1 MPRCAASVINILPR
15 HISCPSKRQTSEEDS
30 MNKPAKILVAEDE
43 PITRGLFKIVLENAG
58 YEVILVEDG
67 AAAVEKAASEHP
79 DLVITDGLLPKLH
92 GFLVCQAI
100 KALDPAPKVIIS
112 TAIYTKMTYKWEV
125 KNKYQ
130 ADDLLIKPVSPADLL
145 QCVEKHLGA
154 AATPTAFQQERDGI
168 DAKEVDDLSRTHPA
182 A

>member
-1 MPRCAASVINILPR
+1 
-15 HISCPSKRQTSEEDS
+15 
-30 MNKPAKILVAEDE
+30 MNTPAKILVAEDE
-43 PITRGLFKIVLENAG
+43 PITRGLFKAILENAG

-67 AAAVEKAASEHP
+67 VAAVEKAASEHP

-92 GFLVCQAI
+92 GFLVCQEI

-130 ADDLLIKPVSPADLL
+130 SDDLLIKPVSPADLL

-154 AATPTAFQQERDGI
+154 PATPTGMASKSINQKDTPKSKEECEGRVLDGAELRDG
-168 DAKEVDDLSRTHPA
+168 LTSLQTP
-182 A
+182 

>member
-1 MPRCAASVINILPR
+1 
-15 HISCPSKRQTSEEDS
+15 
-30 MNKPAKILVAEDE
+30 MNTTARILVAEDD

-112 TAIYTKMTYKWEV
+112 TAIYTKMTYKRRMRDAWRSS
-125 KNKYQ
+125 
-130 ADDLLIKPVSPADLL
+130 LL
-145 QCVEKHLGA
+145 HLG
-154 AATPTAFQQERDGI
+154 FCLKR
-168 DAKEVDDLSRTHPA
+168 HPGNQSEA
-182 A
+182 NDFNADTCV

>member
-1 MPRCAASVINILPR
+1 MNT
-15 HISCPSKRQTSEEDS
+15 TS
-30 MNKPAKILVAEDE
+30 KILVAEDD
-43 PITRGLFKIVLENAG
+43 PITRALFKIVLENAG

-67 AAAVEKAASEHP
+67 AAAVEKATSEHP

-100 KALDPAPKVIIS
+100 KALDPAPKVIIC

-130 ADDLLIKPVSPADLL
+130 ADDLLIKPVSPA
-145 QCVEKHLGA
+145 E
-154 AATPTAFQQERDGI
+154 
-168 DAKEVDDLSRTHPA
+168 
-182 A
+182 

>member
-1 MPRCAASVINILPR
+1 
-15 HISCPSKRQTSEEDS
+15 
-30 MNKPAKILVAEDE
+30 MNTTTKILVAEDD
-43 PITRGLFKIVLENAG
+43 PITRALFKIVLENAG

-100 KALDPAPKVIIS
+100 KALDPAPKVIIC

-130 ADDLLIKPVSPADLL
+130 ADDLLIKPVSPADLI
-145 QCVEKHLGA
+145 QCVQKHLFA
-154 AATPTAFQQERDGI
+154 AATFNELGSRSNDRDGNVPASVEERDRI
-168 DAKEVDDLSRTHPA
+168 VVDASVSRRHPA

>member
-1 MPRCAASVINILPR
+1 
-15 HISCPSKRQTSEEDS
+15 
-30 MNKPAKILVAEDE
+30 MNTPAKILVAEDE
-43 PITRGLFKIVLENAG
+43 PITRGLFKVVLETAG
-58 YEVILVEDG
+58 YEVILAEDG
-67 AAAVEKAASEHP
+67 AAAVEKAASEHL

-112 TAIYTKMTYKWEV
+112 TGIYTKMTYKWEV

-145 QCVEKHLGA
+145 LCVAKHLGA
-154 AATPTAFQQERDGI
+154 AATLNQLGSRSTDRERTTPALEEEREGI
-168 DAKEVDDLSRTHPA
+168 VVDVAEMDDLLRSHPIA
-182 A
+182 

>member
-1 MPRCAASVINILPR
+1 
-15 HISCPSKRQTSEEDS
+15 
-30 MNKPAKILVAEDE
+30 MNTPTKILVAEDE
-43 PITRGLFKIVLENAG
+43 PTIRVLFKWVLENAG
-58 YEVILVEDG
+58 YEVIVVEDG

-130 ADDLLIKPVSPADLL
+130 ADDLLIKPVSPAELL

-154 AATPTAFQQERDGI
+154 AATSAGMESKSIDQEHFPKSKEEWEGTVLDASEFRDVLI
-168 DAKEVDDLSRTHPA
+168 SLQTP
-182 A
+182 

>member
-1 MPRCAASVINILPR
+1 
-15 HISCPSKRQTSEEDS
+15 
-30 MNKPAKILVAEDE
+30 MNTPAKILVAEDE
-43 PITRGLFKIVLENAG
+43 PITRALFKWVLENEG
-58 YEVILVEDG
+58 YEVIVVDDG

-112 TAIYTKMTYKWEV
+112 TAIYTKMTYRWEV

-145 QCVEKHLGA
+145 QCVEKHLFA
-154 AATPTAFQQERDGI
+154 AATFNELGSRSGDRDGNVPASVKESDRI
-168 DAKEVDDLSRTHPA
+168 VVDASVSRRHPA

>member
-1 MPRCAASVINILPR
+1 
-15 HISCPSKRQTSEEDS
+15 
-30 MNKPAKILVAEDE
+30 MNTPAKILVAEDE
-43 PITRGLFKIVLENAG
+43 PITRGLFKVVLENAG

-145 QCVEKHLGA
+145 QCVEKHLRA
-154 AATPTAFQQERDGI
+154 AATLNQLGSRSNDRDGI
-168 DAKEVDDLSRTHPA
+168 APASEEERGGIIVDASEMDDLLRMHPA

>member
-1 MPRCAASVINILPR
+1 
-15 HISCPSKRQTSEEDS
+15 
-30 MNKPAKILVAEDE
+30 MNTPARILVAEDE
-43 PITRGLFKIVLENAG
+43 PITRGLFKLVLENAG

-67 AAAVEKAASEHP
+67 AAAAEKAASEHP

-92 GFLVCQAI
+92 GFLVCQAL
-100 KALDPAPKVIIS
+100 KALNPAPKVIIA
-112 TAIYTKMTYKWEV
+112 TAMYTKMTYKWEV

-145 QCVEKHLGA
+145 QCVEKHLRA
-154 AATPTAFQQERDGI
+154 AATLNQLGSRSNDRDGLAPASEEERDRIVI
-168 DAKEVDDLSRTHPA
+168 DASVSRTHPA

>member
-1 MPRCAASVINILPR
+1 
-15 HISCPSKRQTSEEDS
+15 
-30 MNKPAKILVAEDE
+30 MNTPAKILVAEDE
-43 PITRGLFKIVLENAG
+43 PITRGLFKAILENAG

-67 AAAVEKAASEHP
+67 VAAVEKAASEHP

-92 GFLVCQAI
+92 GFLVCQEI

-130 ADDLLIKPVSPADLL
+130 ADDLLIKPVSPADLIK
-145 QCVEKHLGA
+145 CVEKHLGA
-154 AATPTAFQQERDGI
+154 PATPAGMASKSIGQEDTPKSKAECEGTVFDGAELRDG
-168 DAKEVDDLSRTHPA
+168 LTSLQTP
-182 A
+182 